1 LKIKLSSPLLN
12 ELRSFLPAYTTLF
25 AISFFCP
32 ILYLASPIYV
42 EQIFDRVMFS
52 RSVNT
57 LMVLALIATF
67 LIAMYAILE
76 WLRKKAATA
85 IGNAIDQRLSRVIFE
100 TANRSDK
107 AGAAARA
114 PATLADFNMVR
125 DFLSGNLLLALFDA
139 FWSPLFIVVMTL
151 VSWMFGIIGLVMI
164 ALTGILAVLNHRLT
178 KADAGRHQRL
188 SFKSQEFSQAVARN
202 SETVR
207 VLGMLPPLRD
217 RWYDLHLRMLG
228 WQSAA
233 TSRIEIF
240 ASATKFLR
248 AYQMVG
254 IFTVGTLLFLNNEVT
269 LSNTFV
275 AMTLMMRGL
284 GPIDQVITNWKSYST
299 VFGAVSRLDEM
310 LRDAQ
315 GKGAKVSLPK
325 LRGALTVLR
334 VFAFTAG
341 GDKPLLNDV
350 TFSLGEGRVLG
361 VIGPSGA
368 GKSCLARTL
377 VGAWLPRSGSIAI
390 GDHDLTHWDEDEL
403 GRYLGYM
410 PQDVEL
416 LPGTLAE
423 NISRFDPAA
432 AANPDGFIVA
442 SELAG
447 IQDLIR
453 SLPNGYNT
461 MVGPNGHVLSGG
473 QRSRIALAR
482 AVYGEPRFVV
492 LDEPNSNLDA
502 IAEQSFLAMIQKL
515 RTNNTTVVIITHKL
529 NILNYCDDVLVLNN
543 GTVQAFGPRDQIV
556 NRIPRSTAPPA
567 LTVIAGALESQR
579 SS

>member
-325 LRGALTVLR
+325 LRGALTVSR
-334 VFAFTAG
+334 VFAFAAG

-432 AANPDGFIVA
+432 AANPDGFIDA

>member
-151 VSWMFGIIGLVMI
+151 VSWMFGIIGFVMI